1 MKPYLTLI
9 LLLPLLGATI
19 NSLVGRLLPR
29 RVVETI
35 ACGTVWG
42 SFAAAAGAFAL
53 YRTPVT
59 VELASWLSVFDFK
72 APLTLYLDPLSLSLT
87 VMITFVCGLIHLY
100 SVAYMADDPGY
111 VRFFALL
118 NLFVCAMLVLVLAE
132 NLPLLYLGWEGVGFC
147 SYALIGFW
155 YKDTKNADAGRKA
168 FITTRIGDTALG
180 IAIIWLFQL
189 FGTVSIT
196 ELNTMGFLI
205 PAGVVT
211 TLGILFLIGAMGKS
225 AQVPLM
231 VWLPDAMA
239 GPTPVSALIH
249 AATMVTAGVYLL
261 ARMLP
266 FIGGSATALAAI
278 AITGGVTAF
287 FGASC
292 ALAQR
297 DLKRVLAYSTISQIG
312 YMILGVGAGAVT
324 AATFHLLI
332 HAFFKALL
340 FLGAG
345 CIITALHHEQDIFR
359 MGGVRRSMPGTFWPF
374 LAGTFCLA
382 GVPLTGGFFSK
393 DSILAAVW
401 ERGGA
406 LYGGLYLLGLA
417 TAYITALYSFRL
429 LYLVFAGE
437 PHTPPFEKGGPGGI
451 SDAAH
456 KQIPLDP
463 PFPKGEALFQLP
475 RLMELTLLPLAL
487 LGLGGGLLNLPEF
500 LGHSVLT
507 DLLAPVTGPPHHAK
521 AGTELLLQ
529 GAATIACLAGF
540 LVARTRYAGAAR
552 QTRISEAEQEPTG
565 LTAFLLYG
573 WYVDRLYRT
582 LIIRPYERLA
592 GILWQTVDEGI
603 IDDSL
608 DRFADLLGRTG
619 QWLGRWTSGRVSVY
633 LLSLAAG
640 AALVMGYLVWVLFR

>member
-1 MKPYLTLI
+1 MKLYLTLI

-19 NSLVGRLLPR
+19 NALAGRKLPR
-29 RVVETI
+29 RLVETI
-35 ACGTVWG
+35 ACGAVGG
-42 SFAAAAGAFAL
+42 SFAAALGALAI

-72 APLTLYLDPLSLSLT
+72 APITLYLDTLSLSLT

-100 SVAYMADDPGY
+100 SVAYMTDDPGY

-118 NLFVCAMLVLVLAE
+118 NLFVCAMLVLVLAA
-132 NLPLLYLGWEGVGFC
+132 NLPFLYLGWEGVGFC

-155 YKDTKNADAGRKA
+155 YKETKNADAGRKA

-196 ELNTMGFLI
+196 ELNKMGFLV

-211 TLGILFLIGAMGKS
+211 ALGILFLIGAMGKS

-266 FIGGSATALAAI
+266 LIGGSATALAAI
-278 AITGGVTAF
+278 AVTGAVTAF

-312 YMILGVGAGAVT
+312 YMVLGVGAGAVT

-401 ERGGA
+401 ERGGT
-406 LYGGLYLLGLA
+406 LYGGLYLLGLV
-417 TAYITALYSFRL
+417 TAFITALYTFRL

-437 PHTPPFEKGGPGGI
+437 GPTPHPI
-451 SDAAH
+451 S
-456 KQIPLDP
+456 P
-463 PFPKGEALFQLP
+463 
-475 RLMELTLLPLAL
+475 LMEVVLVPLGL
-487 LGLGGGLLNLPEF
+487 LGLLGGLLNLPEF
-500 LGHSVLT
+500 LGHGFLT
-507 DLLAPVTGPPHHAK
+507 VLLAPVTGQVRHPAT
-521 AGTELLLQ
+521 GTELLLL

-540 LVARTRYAGAAR
+540 LVARVRYAGTAR
-552 QTRISEAEQEPTG
+552 QSRISEAKQEPSG
-565 LTAFLLYG
+565 LTAFLLHG
-573 WYVDRLYRT
+573 WYVDRLYRA

-592 GILWQTVDEGI
+592 GFLWQRVDEGI

-619 QWLGRWTSGRVSVY
+619 QGLGRWTSGRVSVY

-640 AALVMGYLVWVLFR
+640 AALVMGYLAWVLLR